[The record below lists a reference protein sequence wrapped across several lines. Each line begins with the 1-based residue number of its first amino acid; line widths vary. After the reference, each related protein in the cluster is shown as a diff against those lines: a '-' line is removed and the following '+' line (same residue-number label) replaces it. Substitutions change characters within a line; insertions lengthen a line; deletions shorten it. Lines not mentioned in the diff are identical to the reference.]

1 MQNNRIETILEMRNI
16 SKSFPGV
23 KALDD
28 VSFACKRGRI
38 SCLCGENGAGKSTL
52 VKILVGIYRQD
63 QGEIIFRGKKAEIA
77 SPWDAYRLGISMIYQ
92 EANLVPHLSVGENIL
107 LGHEPSQWKVINS
120 ARLYADAEKWL
131 QTLRLDIAPRTL
143 VYTLG
148 VAQQQM
154 VALAKVL
161 SLNSD
166 LVIMDEPTS
175 SLPLHEV
182 ETLFECV
189 RALREEGKAIIYISH
204 RLEEVFQIAD
214 EIVVLRDGKKMGVL
228 NRQEANPPRL
238 VRMMVGREVD
248 EVYPGKEEKTSVHQK
263 PILSLNDLNTPKV
276 KNISFDLYRGEVL
289 GIAGLVGSGRTE
301 LAQAIFGIEP
311 LQGGEIYFDGE
322 SVDFKDPGQAI
333 KAGIGF
339 LTENRK
345 EEGLVLSLS
354 VAKNISL
361 PILRKISYL
370 AFWLDKRNERRI
382 TTTLAEELTIRTP
395 SLNTEVNSLSGGNQ
409 QKVVLAKWLSAAP
422 KLMIFDEPT
431 RGLDVGAKA
440 EIHQMIR
447 KLATNGTGVLL
458 ISSELPELIGLS
470 DRILVMRKGR
480 MAGEVSAEE
489 ITEDRL
495 LSVIAGEDE

>member
-1 MQNNRIETILEMRNI
+1 MQNNSTETILEMRNI

-28 VSFACKRGRI
+28 VSFECKRGRI

-63 QGEIIFRGKKAEIA
+63 QGEIIFRGKRTDIS
-77 SPWDAYRLGISMIYQ
+77 SPWDAYRSGISMIYQ
-92 EANLVPHLSVGENIL
+92 ESNLVPHLSVGENTL
-107 LGHEPSQWKVINS
+107 LGHEPSRGMVINS
-120 ARLYADAEKWL
+120 TRLYADAEKLL
-131 QTLRLDIAPRTL
+131 QRLGLNIDPRTL
-143 VYTLG
+143 VYKLG

-175 SLPLHEV
+175 SLPFHEV

-189 RALREEGKAIIYISH
+189 KALREEGKAIIYISH

-214 EIVVLRDGKKMGVL
+214 EIVVLRDGKKTGVL
-228 NRQEANPPRL
+228 NRQEADPRRL

-248 EVYPGKEEKTSVHQK
+248 QVYPVKQETSVNQK
-263 PILSLNDLNTPKV
+263 PILSVKSLNTTKV
-276 KNISFDLYRGEVL
+276 KDINFELCRGEVL
-289 GIAGLVGSGRTE
+289 GIGGLVGSGRTE
-301 LAQAIFGIEP
+301 LAHAIFGIEP
-311 LQGGEIYFDGE
+311 LQGGEIYLDGKR
-322 SVDFKDPGQAI
+322 VDPKDPGEAI
-333 KAGIGF
+333 RAGIGF

-345 EEGLVLSLS
+345 EEGLVVSLS
-354 VAKNISL
+354 VAKNMSL
-361 PILRKISYL
+361 PVLRKISHF
-370 AFWLDKRNERRI
+370 AFWLDKRREKEM
-382 TTTLAEELTIRTP
+382 TTTLARELAIRAP

-440 EIHQMIR
+440 EIHQLIR
-447 KLATNGTGVLL
+447 KLATNGTGILL

-480 MAGEVSAEE
+480 MVGDLSAGE
-489 ITEDRL
+489 ITEDRV
-495 LSVIAGEDE
+495 LSLAAGEDE